1 MSSQPAGKV
10 PKLRNTS
17 SHEFCSVRLVHGWRS
32 VRRRIISVAL
42 SSALEEL
49 LPADSDNSGQ
59 LGACI
64 DGPRTE
70 ETTIVSAATDAVIP
84 RILKTYQAELLEEWL
99 REQLSAFRPGSKIS
113 EGELRTQSM
122 EFLSVLQQATQ
133 SGDISDVQ
141 SPTYGRVRDTLGDV
155 SRSRGF
161 QGFSPSETAMFVFSL
176 KRPLFVRIGKEL
188 AGDAESLATVT
199 WTATELLDKLGL
211 YTTEVYQKSRE
222 EVILRQQEEML
233 ELSTPVV
240 KLWDGI
246 LALPMIGT
254 LDSARTQI
262 VMESLLQRIV
272 ETGAD
277 IAIIDITGVPTVD
290 TLTAQHL
297 LKTVTAARLMGADC
311 IISGIRPQIAQT
323 IVHLGV
329 DLSAVTTKSS
339 LADAF
344 RRALEMRGQR
354 ERLIKPRA

>member
-1 MSSQPAGKV
+1 V
-10 PKLRNTS
+10 
-17 SHEFCSVRLVHGWRS
+17 V
-32 VRRRIISVAL
+32 
-42 SSALEEL
+42 L
-49 LPADSDNSGQ
+49 L
-59 LGACI
+59 C
-64 DGPRTE
+64 TE

-84 RILKTYQAELLEEWL
+84 RILKTYEAELLDEWL
-99 REQLSAFRPGSKIS
+99 REQLSAFRAGSRIS
-113 EGELRTQSM
+113 ESDLRTQSK
-122 EFLSVLQQATQ
+122 EFLNLLQQATEA
-133 SGDISDVQ
+133 GNITDVQ
-141 SPTYGRVRDTLGDV
+141 GPSYGRVRDMLGDV
-155 SRSRGF
+155 SRARGL
-161 QGFSPSETAMFVFSL
+161 QGFSPSETAIFVFSL
-176 KRPLFVRIGKEL
+176 KRPLFTRIRKEL
-188 AGDAESLATVT
+188 ATDADSLATVT
-199 WTATELLDKLGL
+199 WSATELLDKLGL

-222 EVILRQQEEML
+222 DVITRQQEELL

-254 LDSARTQI
+254 LDSARTQV

-297 LKTVTAARLMGADC
+297 LKTVTAARLMGAEC

-329 DLSAVTTKSS
+329 DLGTVTTKGT

-354 ERLIKPRA
+354 ERLLKPRA

>member
-1 MSSQPAGKV
+1 MS
-10 PKLRNTS
+10 
-17 SHEFCSVRLVHGWRS
+17 C
-32 VRRRIISVAL
+32 
-42 SSALEEL
+42 
-49 LPADSDNSGQ
+49 
-59 LGACI
+59 
-64 DGPRTE
+64 TE

-84 RILKTYQAELLEEWL
+84 RILKTYEAEMLDEWL
-99 REQLSAFRPGSKIS
+99 REQLSGFRAGSKIS
-113 EGELRTQSM
+113 ESELRSQST
-122 EFLSVLQQATQ
+122 EFLSLLQQATQ
-133 SGDISDVQ
+133 GGNVGDLQ
-141 SPTYGRVRDTLGDV
+141 GPAYGRVRDMLGDI
-155 SRSRGF
+155 SRSRSL
-161 QGFSPSETAMFVFSL
+161 QGFSPSETAMFVLSL
-176 KRPLFVRIGKEL
+176 KRPLFSRIRKEL
-188 AGDAESLATVT
+188 ATDADSLATVT
-199 WTATELLDKLGL
+199 WSATQLLDRLGL

-222 EVILRQQEEML
+222 EVIMRQQDELL

-254 LDSARTQI
+254 LDSARTQV

-297 LKTVTAARLMGADC
+297 LKTVTAARLMGAEC

-329 DLSAVTTKSS
+329 DLGGVTTKAS

-354 ERLIKPRA
+354 EPLLKPQA